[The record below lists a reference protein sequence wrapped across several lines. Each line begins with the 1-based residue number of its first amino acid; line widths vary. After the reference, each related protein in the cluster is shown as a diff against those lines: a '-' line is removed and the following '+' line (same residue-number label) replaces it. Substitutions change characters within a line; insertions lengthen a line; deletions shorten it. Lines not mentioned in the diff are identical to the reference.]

1 MRKMKV
7 LKTEMMKCASC
18 MEDHEVQVIEVE
30 ESGTFKGERVSFIA
44 VYEYCS
50 NTEEYS
56 ETEEMMRIN
65 SLAQKDAYRSK
76 VGLLTSGEIRAIR
89 EKYDIG
95 QKDFAEVLGCGQAT
109 IARYETQQ
117 IQDRAYDNIL
127 RKIGADPKWFLE
139 MLDKAKK
146 KLGTKYAHYYK
157 VAQGLLSKKKSP
169 YICSFLSPSYSFGS
183 HNFSSVNIST
193 GVLSSHIYGA
203 KMANGIQYSASPPL
217 VQQEFICA
225 A

>member
-1 MRKMKV
+1 VRKMKI
-7 LKTEMMKCASC
+7 LKAEMKQCASC
-18 MEDHEVQVIEVE
+18 MEDHAVQIIEVE
-30 ESGTFKGERVSFIA
+30 ESGTFKGEKVNFVA

-76 VGLLTSGEIRAIR
+76 VGLLTSGGIRAIR

-127 RKIGADPKWFLE
+127 RKIDADPKWFLE
-139 MLDKAKK
+139 MLDQAKN
-146 KLGTKYAHYYK
+146 KLRPKYAHYYK
-157 VAQGLLSKKKSP
+157 VALGLLSKKKSP
-169 YICSFLSPSYSFGS
+169 YICSFSSPSYSFGS
-183 HNFSSVNIST
+183 HNFSSVNVST
-193 GVLSSHIYGA
+193 GVLSSHIYST
-203 KMANGIQYSASPPL
+203 KMAGGIQYSASAPV
-217 VQQEFICA
+217 VQQEFVCA